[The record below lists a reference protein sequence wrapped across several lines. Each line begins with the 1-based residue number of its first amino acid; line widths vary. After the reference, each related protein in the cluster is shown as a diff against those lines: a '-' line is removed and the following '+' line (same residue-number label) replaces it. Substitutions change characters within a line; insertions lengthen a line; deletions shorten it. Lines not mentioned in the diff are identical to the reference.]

1 MSVLRRSDPALREC
15 PPEEPLYNRLVRC
28 VVDAP
33 RVTRFQIPWDDQ
45 EPSESPAD
53 AAEASSSMQ
62 EPDAKEAKSPTN
74 LGYEGEADEAQQ
86 QQNSAAPVYSQD
98 VSHKRRRKIC
108 QNDA

>member
-1 MSVLRRSDPALREC
+1 MSLRRSDPALREC

-45 EPSESPAD
+45 EPSQGPSD

-62 EPDAKEAKSPTN
+62 EPDAKDAKSPAKSE
-74 LGYEGEADEAQQ
+74 YEDEGHEAQQ
-86 QQNSAAPVYSQD
+86 QQNSAPPVYPQD
-98 VSHKRRRKIC
+98 VSHKRGPKTS
-108 QNDA
+108 QNDS